1 MGNVTEIYN
10 FSAGPAVMPKSVVKK
25 IQAELPSYK
34 GSGMSI
40 MEISHRSSLYVDMQN
55 EAESNLRQLMNVPD
69 DYDVLFL
76 QGGGTLQF
84 DTIPLNLARK
94 EKTVAVVD
102 SGHWAVRAR
111 QEADLLPGIST
122 YAAASGEA
130 ENYTKLP
137 YSLNLDKPCDYVHVT
152 LNNTIEG
159 TMYRKLPD
167 VKGNVVVADMS
178 SNILAQRYNVEDFG
192 LIMAGAQKNIGPAGL
207 TVVIVKHSLLDES
220 QKLPS
225 MLDYVKLSKKHSTLN
240 TPPVFAIYAAGLVFK
255 QLLEEGG
262 VDAAQKRNEEKSRLL
277 YEFLDNSK
285 LFKSPVFANDR
296 STTNIPFVTGDEEL
310 DRRFI
315 KEADEA
321 GFKNLKGH
329 RLVGG
334 MRASLYNAFPLEGV
348 RALVEFMEKFET
360 EVKGEN

>member
-55 EAESNLRQLMNVPD
+55 EAESDLRQLMNVPD

-84 DTIPLNLARK
+84 DTIPLNLARR

-137 YSLNLDKPCDYVHVT
+137 YSLNLDRPCDYVHVT

-192 LIMAGAQKNIGPAGL
+192 LIMAGAQKNIGPAGAVL
-207 TVVIVKHSLLDES
+207 VLAKKQFLEGRSGNIPV
-220 QKLPS
+220 
-225 MLDYVKLSKKHSTLN
+225 MLNYETLMKKDSTYN
-240 TPPVFAIYAAGLVFK
+240 TPPVFAIYIVGKVVRWLKEHGGLEAREKVNRAK
-255 QLLEEGG
+255 ARLVYDA
-262 VDAAQKRNEEKSRLL
+262 VDAHADFYRGKADKDCRSLMNVTFNLPTEEL
-277 YEFLDNSK
+277 E
-285 LFKSPVFANDR
+285 AA
-296 STTNIPFVTGDEEL
+296 FVT
-310 DRRFI
+310 
-315 KEADEA
+315 EAKICQL
-321 GFKNLKGH
+321 GGLKGH
-329 RLVGG
+329 RSVGG
-334 MRASLYNAFPLEGV
+334 IRASIYNAMPVEGCQ
-348 RALVEFMEKFET
+348 ALADFMERFWKEHH
-360 EVKGEN
+360 

>member
-1 MGNVTEIYN
+1 MTEIYN

-55 EAESNLRQLMNVPD
+55 EAESDLRQLMNVPD

-192 LIMAGAQKNIGPAGL
+192 LIMAGAQK
-207 TVVIVKHSLLDES
+207 
-220 QKLPS
+220 
-225 MLDYVKLSKKHSTLN
+225 
-240 TPPVFAIYAAGLVFK
+240 
-255 QLLEEGG
+255 
-262 VDAAQKRNEEKSRLL
+262 
-277 YEFLDNSK
+277 FLHGICI
-285 LFKSPVFANDR
+285 L
-296 STTNIPFVTGDEEL
+296 
-310 DRRFI
+310 
-315 KEADEA
+315 
-321 GFKNLKGH
+321 
-329 RLVGG
+329 
-334 MRASLYNAFPLEGV
+334 
-348 RALVEFMEKFET
+348 
-360 EVKGEN
+360 